1 MKKEKRE
8 KEAGMEIEEKKR
20 LGWIG
25 NKIGTKAG
33 HAGVLCSDLKNS
45 NSMEKQ
51 KKSETKIILRFT

>member
-33 HAGVLCSDLKNS
+33 HAGVLCSDLK
-45 NSMEKQ
+45 KFKLDGKT
-51 KKSETKIILRFT
+51 KKI